1 MPWASIGLLVLISI
15 LALGVT
21 VVVLAS
27 VLRHIGIGSVLRM
40 GED

>member
-1 MPWASIGLLVLISI
+1 MHGWRLRVVVSI

-21 VVVLAS
+21 VVVLAT
-27 VLRHIGIGSVLRM
+27 VLRRIGIGSVLRM